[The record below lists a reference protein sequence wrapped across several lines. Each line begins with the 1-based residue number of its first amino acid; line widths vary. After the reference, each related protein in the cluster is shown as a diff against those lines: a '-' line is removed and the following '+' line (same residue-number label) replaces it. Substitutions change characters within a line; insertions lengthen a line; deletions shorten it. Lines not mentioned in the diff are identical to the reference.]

1 MKVLPLSEVKMK
13 LSQLVEEVSSLDE
26 EITIT
31 RNGKPVAIIV
41 SPDEF
46 DSRKET
52 LAIRAAARR
61 KTEIP
66 ELRSI
71 SHKVG
76 MRTKPQVVFSRPR
89 AARPKMGFQ
98 RPSAS
103 APTDFVQCLSAC
115 SAPSSGVLRFL
126 CDVGHHDLAN

>member
-46 DSRKET
+46 DSWKET
-52 LAIRAAARR
+52 LAIRADAELMAEIRR
-61 KTEIP
+61 GLEAIKKKRKLYTLEELFTE
-66 ELRSI
+66 
-71 SHKVG
+71 
-76 MRTKPQVVFSRPR
+76 
-89 AARPKMGFQ
+89 
-98 RPSAS
+98 
-103 APTDFVQCLSAC
+103 
-115 SAPSSGVLRFL
+115 
-126 CDVGHHDLAN
+126 

>member
-46 DSRKET
+46 DSWKET
-52 LAIRAAARR
+52 LAIRADAELMAEIRR
-61 KTEIP
+61 GLEDIKKKRKLYTLE
-66 ELRSI
+66 ELF
-71 SHKVG
+71 
-76 MRTKPQVVFSRPR
+76 TK
-89 AARPKMGFQ
+89 
-98 RPSAS
+98 
-103 APTDFVQCLSAC
+103 
-115 SAPSSGVLRFL
+115 
-126 CDVGHHDLAN
+126 

>member
-46 DSRKET
+46 DSWKET
-52 LAIRAAARR
+52 LAIRADAEFMAEIHRGLEDIKKKR
-61 KTEIP
+61 KLYTLE
-66 ELRSI
+66 EL
-71 SHKVG
+71 
-76 MRTKPQVVFSRPR
+76 F
-89 AARPKMGFQ
+89 AE
-98 RPSAS
+98 
-103 APTDFVQCLSAC
+103 
-115 SAPSSGVLRFL
+115 
-126 CDVGHHDLAN
+126 

>member
-46 DSRKET
+46 DSWKET
-52 LAIRAAARR
+52 LRL
-61 KTEIP
+61 
-66 ELRSI
+66 LRVEES
-71 SHKVG
+71 K
-76 MRTKPQVVFSRPR
+76 
-89 AARPKMGFQ
+89 
-98 RPSAS
+98 
-103 APTDFVQCLSAC
+103 
-115 SAPSSGVLRFL
+115 
-126 CDVGHHDLAN
+126 

>member
-46 DSRKET
+46 DSWKET
-52 LAIRAAARR
+52 LAIRADVELMAEIRR
-61 KTEIP
+61 GLEDIKKKRKLYTLE
-66 ELRSI
+66 ELF
-71 SHKVG
+71 
-76 MRTKPQVVFSRPR
+76 T
-89 AARPKMGFQ
+89 A
-98 RPSAS
+98 
-103 APTDFVQCLSAC
+103 
-115 SAPSSGVLRFL
+115 
-126 CDVGHHDLAN
+126 

>member
-46 DSRKET
+46 DSWKET
-52 LAIRAAARR
+52 LAIRADAELMAEIRR
-61 KTEIP
+61 GLVDIKKKRKLYTLE
-66 ELRSI
+66 ELF
-71 SHKVG
+71 
-76 MRTKPQVVFSRPR
+76 T
-89 AARPKMGFQ
+89 A
-98 RPSAS
+98 
-103 APTDFVQCLSAC
+103 
-115 SAPSSGVLRFL
+115 
-126 CDVGHHDLAN
+126 